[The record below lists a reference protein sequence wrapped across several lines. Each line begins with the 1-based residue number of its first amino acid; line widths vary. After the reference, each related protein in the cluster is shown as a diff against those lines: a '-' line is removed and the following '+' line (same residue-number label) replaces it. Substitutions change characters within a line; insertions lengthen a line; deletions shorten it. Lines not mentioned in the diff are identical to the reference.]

1 MKSMP
6 PLLILHGERDT
17 NIPIINAQQL
27 VKLCDIRQLRCD
39 HHFYTDQGH
48 GFYGTALEDAD
59 QRTLA
64 FFAKVG
70 APAP

>member
-1 MKSMP
+1 
-6 PLLILHGERDT
+6 
-17 NIPIINAQQL
+17 

-64 FFAKVG
+64 FFAEVG